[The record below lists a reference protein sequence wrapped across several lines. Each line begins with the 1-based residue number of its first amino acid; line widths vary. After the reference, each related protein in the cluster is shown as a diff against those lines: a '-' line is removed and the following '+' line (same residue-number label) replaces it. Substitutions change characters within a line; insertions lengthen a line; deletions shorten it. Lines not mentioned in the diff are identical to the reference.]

1 MFIELTDH
9 LRCPEHHDEAFLVLL
24 PDRVE
29 GRSVRTG
36 TLGCPVCDRRFELR
50 DGVLDT
56 GGAPGSEPEDAVA
69 TALGPESLSPL
80 VGLGGPGG
88 YLVLVGAP
96 AAGWREVAALS
107 PGVGLVA
114 VNPPSSVQDED
125 GISVIRSARLPLKSN
140 SMRGVVLGPRYG
152 EAPDWVRE
160 AARVVLPGLRV
171 VGEGRDPAPELID
184 LMASAGGVWVGTR
197 RREGG
202 GSHPEPWRPRGS
214 G

>member
-9 LRCPEHHDEAFLVLL
+9 LRCPADHDEAFLVLL

-56 GGAPGSEPEDAVA
+56 GDAPSQAAGAGPGKL
-69 TALGPESLSPL
+69 TAEALAPL
-80 VGLGGPGG
+80 AGLNGPGG

-96 AAGWREVAALS
+96 AAPWRDVAALV
-107 PGVGLVA
+107 PGVALVA
-114 VNPPSSVQDED
+114 VNPPPEVVDEA
-125 GISVIRSARLPLKSN
+125 GISVLRGGRLTLKTG
-140 SMRGVVLGPRYG
+140 SMRGVVLGPPYG
-152 EAPDWVRE
+152 GDPAWVQE

-171 VGEGRDPAPELID
+171 VGEGPDPAPETID

-197 RREGG
+197 RR
-202 GSHPEPWRPRGS
+202 
-214 G
+214 